1 MKRSVLFIIVVLI
14 IGFLVSACS
23 TGTGHVRHR
32 GSENWGAVLG
42 YTPEQLRAMS
52 PEEYR
57 MAYQKSK
64 AAADANADW
73 ARSEAE
79 WYKATSQQGQKS
91 FAEEIFG
98 TFTDTVTGFTKDT
111 MRDIGNETRYETQR
125 RVRDVIRD

>member
-1 MKRSVLFIIVVLI
+1 MKRSVPFIIVLLI
-14 IGFLVSACS
+14 VGFLLSACG

-57 MAYQKSK
+57 LAYQKSK

-79 WYKATSQQGQKS
+79 WYKATSRQEKS

-98 TFTDTVTGFTKDT
+98 TFTDTASEITRGTI
-111 MRDIGNETRYETQR
+111 RDIGNETRYETQR